1 MQVRD
6 QLEVLQAASG
16 ELMACSDF
24 MILLRAVLTLGN
36 HLNEG
41 TMRGAASG
49 RPSCPASAD
58 PIPGHMRSS
67 CLASADTIPGHM
79 RPSCLASADTI
90 PGHMRPSCL
99 ASADTIP
106 GHMLT
111 MQCLAT
117 KPCKGTSVYRVL
129 PCRVM
134 LGSHS
139 KEGLV

>member
-49 RPSCPASAD
+49 RT
-58 PIPGHMRSS
+58 S
-67 CLASADTIPGHM
+67 CLASADTIPGH
-79 RPSCLASADTI
+79 I
-90 PGHMRPSCL
+90 
-99 ASADTIP
+99 
-106 GHMLT
+106 LT
-111 MQCLAT
+111 MQRLVT
-117 KPCKGTSVYRVL
+117 KPSKGTSVYRVL

-134 LGSHS
+134 LGGHRE
-139 KEGLV
+139 EGLV